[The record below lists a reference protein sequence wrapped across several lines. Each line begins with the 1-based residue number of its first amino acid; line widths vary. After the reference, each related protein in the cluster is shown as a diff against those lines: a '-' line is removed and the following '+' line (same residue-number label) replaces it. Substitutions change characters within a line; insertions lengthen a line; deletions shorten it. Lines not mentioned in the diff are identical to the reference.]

1 MKFLSKIFG
10 DPNEKIVKSMQTVID
25 KINSFEEGLE
35 KLKDE
40 ELKEKTR
47 KWQEK
52 LKNNTDKRG
61 EILDE
66 ILPEAFA
73 SVREAAKRVLGQRHY
88 DVQLIGGIVLHRGQI
103 AEMKTGEGKTLVAT
117 LPLYLNALP
126 GRGAQLI
133 TVNDYLSRVGA
144 GWMAPVYHALGMT
157 TGVIIH
163 DAAFSYDPGY
173 SDDSQYDDRL
183 KHFRPVKRR
192 EAHACDIVYG
202 TNNEVGFDY
211 LRDNMVAN
219 PGQMV
224 QRELHYAIV
233 DEVDSILIDEAR
245 TPLIIS
251 APAEEST
258 DKYYH

>member
-73 SVREAAKRVLGQRHY
+73 SVREAAKRVLGQRPY
-88 DVQLIGGIVLHRGQI
+88 DVQLIGGIVLHRGKI

-117 LPLYLNALP
+117 LPAYLNAL
-126 GRGAQLI
+126 GGKGVHVV
-133 TVNDYLSRVGA
+133 TVNDYLSRRDGV
-144 GWMAPVYHALGMT
+144 WMGQIYDFLGM
-157 TGVIIH
+157 
-163 DAAFSYDPGY
+163 S
-173 SDDSQYDDRL
+173 
-183 KHFRPVKRR
+183 
-192 EAHACDIVYG
+192 
-202 TNNEVGFDY
+202 
-211 LRDNMVAN
+211 
-219 PGQMV
+219 
-224 QRELHYAIV
+224 
-233 DEVDSILIDEAR
+233 
-245 TPLIIS
+245 
-251 APAEEST
+251 
-258 DKYYH
+258 